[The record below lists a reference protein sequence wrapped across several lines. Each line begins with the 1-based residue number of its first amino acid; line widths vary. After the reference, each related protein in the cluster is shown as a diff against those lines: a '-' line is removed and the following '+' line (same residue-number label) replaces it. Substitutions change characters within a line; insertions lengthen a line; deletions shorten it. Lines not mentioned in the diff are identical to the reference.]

1 MSERTGQVR
10 SIHALYERFRQLVHE
25 AAKFGIVGGTAT
37 LLTLGGADAL
47 HLGLGVD
54 GFTSLAVAT
63 LVATVF
69 SYLANRFWTFRHR
82 ESAAGTP
89 RETTIFFVLNAIG
102 LLIQECFI
110 WAARYGLGLKGGLWY
125 NAALIV
131 GIGFGTLF
139 RFWSYRKWV
148 WVAPQD
154 SGAQAAVASG
164 ARPAR
169 GGKHRAP
176 AGAGRRAQ
184 AASQPAPLDS

>member
-1 MSERTGQVR
+1 VR
-10 SIHALYERFRQLVHE
+10 SILALYQRFRQIVHE
-25 AAKFGIVGGTAT
+25 GAKFLIVGGIGT
-37 LLTLGGADAL
+37 LITIAGADAL

-63 LVATVF
+63 LVATVIT
-69 SYLANRFWTFRHR
+69 YLGNRFWTFRHR
-82 ESAAGTP
+82 ESAASTP
-89 RETTIFFVLNAIG
+89 RETTMFFVLNVIG

-110 WAARYGLGLKGGLWY
+110 WGARYGLGLKGGLWY
-125 NAALIV
+125 NAALLV

-154 SGAQAAVASG
+154 DQQAAIA
-164 ARPAR
+164 A

-176 AGAGRRAQ
+176 AGSGRRAQ
-184 AASQPAPLDS
+184 AASQPVQPG

>member
-1 MSERTGQVR
+1 VR
-10 SIHALYERFRQLVHE
+10 SIHALYQRFRQIVHE
-25 AAKFGIVGGTAT
+25 AAKFGTVGAIGT
-37 LLTLGGADAL
+37 LITLGGADLL
-47 HLGLGVD
+47 HLGVGID

-69 SYLANRFWTFRHR
+69 SYLANRYWTFRHR
-82 ESAAGTP
+82 ESAASTP

-110 WAARYGLGLKGGLWY
+110 WAARYGLGHNSGLWY

-148 WVAPQD
+148 WVAPQ
-154 SGAQAAVASG
+154 QAAAQ
-164 ARPAR
+164 PAAPR

-176 AGAGRRAQ
+176 AGAGRRTQ
-184 AASQPAPLDS
+184 AASQPVQPG